1 MRFRV
6 VTGIFSIPAICLLT
20 LIAIIAT
27 VALNYQ
33 TSLRNGKF
41 EQIAHLTEG
50 AVTIVD
56 SYMAKVKS
64 GEMDENAAKAE
75 ALGVLNAYRFDGQN
89 YIYATDYS
97 LCMVLDPLSPEDVG
111 KCNPDSKVRQLI
123 VKTAKAGGGVITY
136 ETKKPGM
143 GDRLIEKA
151 AYVRP
156 IPGWNWAL
164 GAGVY
169 MDDVDAEFQRVM
181 QHIAIISIIAI
192 IIAGVLSWIVGT
204 RITKS
209 IVGLNKSISTIAEGN
224 YQAPV
229 DTESRFTEI
238 GDMAAGILALRDKSA
253 QALQLEKDASVQKD
267 KTELERRK
275 SIRSIAEKLESEVG
289 GIAGA
294 VNQSVKRSGDLAIN
308 MSQNAEGILDQSQ
321 QVATAAGSV
330 SQNVDAVAAATE
342 ELSSS
347 ITEINVQI
355 SQMSNTV
362 ERATHESQSASDDV
376 GGLSEAVDK
385 IKEIVSLINDIAGQ
399 TNLLALN
406 ATIEAARAGDAGK
419 GFAVVASE
427 VKNLA
432 TQTGR
437 ATEEIAAQIN
447 GIVEGTERAVT
458 GISRVSETIDQVR
471 YASTAIAAAIEEQ
484 GAATQEIAGNA
495 NRSADGVK
503 QISYSVDQT
512 MKNAQS
518 TTSHAGE
525 LREASEELS
534 SRSSELT
541 QIIHRFSG
549 DLKKQAES

>member
-143 GDRLIEKA
+143 GDKLIEKA

-181 QHIAIISIIAI
+181 QRIAIISIIAI

-209 IVGLNKSISTIAEGN
+209 IVGLNKSISTIAEGD

>member
-143 GDRLIEKA
+143 GDKLIEKA

-181 QHIAIISIIAI
+181 QRIAIISIIAI

>member
-6 VTGIFSIPAICLLT
+6 VTGIFLIPAICLLT

-143 GDRLIEKA
+143 GDKLIEKA

-181 QHIAIISIIAI
+181 QRIAIISIIAI